1 MHIII
6 VEVHPAMRLLNL
18 LILILFSIELSF
30 ADNHMPETEEWLQRL
45 DSVILQRPVYNAMKK
60 QRLSDMQKN
69 QSKQRTPHEIITFN
83 SMLYDECYVFDSDL
97 AMNCVQ
103 QNLSI
108 ARQLGD
114 KALEVEWT
122 IKESF
127 ILAATGLLKEA
138 LDVMEPLNISNQPNS
153 IKIAYYSQMT
163 YLYSHFGQYTGS
175 GALQDQY
182 TGLEHLYNDSIH
194 QFITREDPEFL
205 WHDVWYRI
213 NTGDLESTREQL
225 RIKVDLSSMNTRE
238 DAMGAYA
245 LANIYRN
252 AGDED
257 MFIRYLAMSGVADL
271 RASNKDIASIQELAE
286 ILLERGDISRA
297 YTYMNVCL
305 QTSQE
310 YHNRVRSVS
319 IARVHDNILQEFLKR
334 DETQRGV
341 LKRANYLLIVLIV
354 LLIIAIAWIVTNM
367 VRLNHSRKKLHE
379 MNKQLMR
386 GRSEL
391 SLANQHLKEA
401 NESLQKVNEKM
412 QQTNDQL
419 KESNLVKEEY
429 VGYVFSIC
437 SNYISKLEEYR
448 KDINRKAKA
457 KMLPEILAMTEKQT
471 VVQDE
476 LKEFYQ
482 NFDAIFLHIYPNFIN
497 EFNSLLAPE
506 ERIEPRKGELLNTD
520 LRIYALVRLGITDS
534 VKISE
539 FLHCSP
545 QTVYN
550 NRLKVRNKAIVPKE
564 NFTEAVRNLGSA
576 TD

>member
-1 MHIII
+1 
-6 VEVHPAMRLLNL
+6 MRKLGFIFLLLYFATGISSADNL
-18 LILILFSIELSF
+18 L
-30 ADNHMPETEEWLQRL
+30 PETEEWLQRL
-45 DSVILQRPVYNAMKK
+45 DSVIQQRPVYNAMKQ
-60 QRLSDMQKN
+60 QRLSELQKN
-69 QSKQRTPHEIITFN
+69 QNRQRTPHEIISFN
-83 SMLYDECYVFDSDL
+83 SLLYDESYVFDSDL
-97 AMNCVQ
+97 AMNCVL
-103 QNLSI
+103 QNLEI
-108 ARQLGD
+108 AKQLD
-114 KALEVEWT
+114 DQTLVVEWT
-122 IKESF
+122 INESF
-127 ILAATGLLKEA
+127 VLAATGLLKEA
-138 LDVMEPLNISNQPNS
+138 LDVISPLVISDLPNS
-153 IKIAYYSQMT
+153 IKIAYYSQMN
-163 YLYSHFGQYTGS
+163 YLYSHFAQYSGS

-182 TGLEHLYNDSIH
+182 NALERIYNDSVH
-194 QFITREDPEFL
+194 QIITRDDPEYL
-205 WHDVWYRI
+205 WHDVWYKI
-213 NTGDLESTREQL
+213 NTGDLESTRELL
-225 RIKVDLSSMNTRE
+225 RVKTDMSSMNTRE

-245 LANIYRN
+245 LASIYRN

-257 MFIRYLAMSGVADL
+257 MCMRYLAKSGIADL

-286 ILLERGDISRA
+286 MLLKRGDITRA
-297 YTYMNVCL
+297 YIYMNVCL

-334 DETQRGV
+334 DETQRGI
-341 LKRANYLLIVLIV
+341 LRRANYSLIVLIV
-354 LLIIAIAWIVTNM
+354 LLVIAIAWIVTNM
-367 VRLNHSRKKLHE
+367 VRLSHSRKKLHD
-379 MNKQLMR
+379 MNKQLMK

-391 SLANQHLKEA
+391 SLANESLKQA

-412 QQTNDQL
+412 QLTNDQL
-419 KESNLVKEEY
+419 KESNIVKEEY

-482 NFDAIFLHIYPNFIN
+482 NFDAIFLHIYPDFIN
-497 EFNSLLAPE
+497 EFNELLAPE
-506 ERIEPRKGELLNTD
+506 ERIEPKKGELLNTD

>member
-1 MHIII
+1 
-6 VEVHPAMRLLNL
+6 MRLLNL
-18 LILILFSIELSF
+18 LILILFSVELSF

-103 QNLSI
+103 QNLSL

-114 KALEVEWT
+114 KALEIEWT

-127 ILAATGLLKEA
+127 ILSATGLLKEA
-138 LDVMEPLNISNQPNS
+138 LDVMTPLNIGNQPNS
-153 IKIAYYSQMT
+153 IKIAYYSQMN

-182 TGLEHLYNDSIH
+182 VELEHIYNDSIH
-194 QFITREDPEFL
+194 QFITRDDPEFL

-367 VRLNHSRKKLHE
+367 VRLNHSRKKLHD
-379 MNKQLMR
+379 MNKQLKR

-391 SLANQHLKEA
+391 SLANEHLKEA

>member
-1 MHIII
+1 MNKYIALII
-6 VEVHPAMRLLNL
+6 L
-18 LILILFSIELSF
+18 LFSVTGAKAQSHS
-30 ADNHMPETEEWLQRL
+30 AETEEWLQRL
-45 DSVILQRPVYNAMKK
+45 DSVIQQRPVYDTMKR
-60 QRLSDMQKN
+60 QRLNDMQKN
-69 QSKQRTPHEIITFN
+69 HSRQRTPHEILSFN
-83 SMLYDECYVFDSDL
+83 SMMYDECYVFDSDL
-97 AMNCVQ
+97 AMNCIQ
-103 QNLSI
+103 ENLQI
-108 ARQLGD
+108 ARQLSD
-114 KALEVEWT
+114 KTLIVEWT

-138 LDVMEPLNISNQPNS
+138 LDVMESLDISDQPVS
-153 IKIAYYSQMT
+153 IRIAYFSQMT

-175 GALQDQY
+175 GVLQDQY
-182 TGLEHLYNDSIH
+182 NALEHIYNDSIH
-194 QFITREDPEFL
+194 QIISRDDPEYL

-213 NTGDLESTREQL
+213 NSGELETTREQL
-225 RIKVDLSSMNTRE
+225 RIKVDLSSVNTRD

-245 LANIYRN
+245 LASIYRN
-252 AGDED
+252 AGNED
-257 MFIRYLAMSGVADL
+257 LCFRYLAMSGVADL

-286 ILLERGDISRA
+286 MLLDRGDITRA
-297 YTYMNVCL
+297 YIYMNVCL

-319 IARVHDNILQEFLKR
+319 IARVHDKILQEFMKR
-334 DETQRGV
+334 DEEQRAT
-341 LKRANYLLIVLIV
+341 LRFSNNSLIAALV
-354 LLIIAIAWIVTNM
+354 LLVAAIVWIVTNM
-367 VRLNHSRKKLHE
+367 IRLGHSRQKLHD
-379 MNKQLMR
+379 MNRELIKR
-386 GRSEL
+386 RSEL
-391 SLANQHLKEA
+391 SAA
-401 NESLQKVNEKM
+401 NESLQQANESLHRVNEKM
-412 QQTNDQL
+412 QRANDQL
-419 KESNLVKEEY
+419 KESNIVKEEY

-497 EFNSLLAPE
+497 EFNSLLAPD

-564 NFTEAVRNLGSA
+564 NFTDAVRNLGSA
-576 TD
+576 AD

>member
-1 MHIII
+1 
-6 VEVHPAMRLLNL
+6 MRLLNL
-18 LILILFSIELSF
+18 LILILFSVELSF

-103 QNLSI
+103 QNLSL

-114 KALEVEWT
+114 KALEIEWN

-127 ILAATGLLKEA
+127 ILSATGLLKEA
-138 LDVMEPLNISNQPNS
+138 LDVMTPLNIGNQPNS
-153 IKIAYYSQMT
+153 IKIAYYSQMN

-182 TGLEHLYNDSIH
+182 VELEHIYNDSIH
-194 QFITREDPEFL
+194 QFITRDDPEFL

-367 VRLNHSRKKLHE
+367 VRLNHSRKKLHD

>member
-1 MHIII
+1 M
-6 VEVHPAMRLLNL
+6 
-18 LILILFSIELSF
+18 SF

-103 QNLSI
+103 QNLSL

-114 KALEVEWT
+114 KALEIEWT

-127 ILAATGLLKEA
+127 ILSATGLLKEA
-138 LDVMEPLNISNQPNS
+138 LDVMTPLNIGNQPNS
-153 IKIAYYSQMT
+153 IKIAYYSQMN

-182 TGLEHLYNDSIH
+182 VELEHIYNDSIH
-194 QFITREDPEFL
+194 QFITRDDPEFL

-367 VRLNHSRKKLHE
+367 VRLNHSRKKLHD
-379 MNKQLMR
+379 MNKQLKR

-391 SLANQHLKEA
+391 SLANEHLKEA

>member
-1 MHIII
+1 
-6 VEVHPAMRLLNL
+6 
-18 LILILFSIELSF
+18 
-30 ADNHMPETEEWLQRL
+30 
-45 DSVILQRPVYNAMKK
+45 
-60 QRLSDMQKN
+60 MQKN

-103 QNLSI
+103 QNLSF

-114 KALEVEWT
+114 KALEIEWT

-127 ILAATGLLKEA
+127 ILSATGLLKEA
-138 LDVMEPLNISNQPNS
+138 LDVMTPLNIGNQPNS
-153 IKIAYYSQMT
+153 IKIAYYSQMN

-182 TGLEHLYNDSIH
+182 VELEHIYNDSIH
-194 QFITREDPEFL
+194 QFITRDDPEFL

-367 VRLNHSRKKLHE
+367 VRLNHSRKKLHD

-391 SLANQHLKEA
+391 SLANEHLKEA